1 MDIQQAFSNSSTYIF
16 FIIFKLILAILI
28 FSVGWFLAGS
38 LTGTIKKTMVKSNID
53 NSIISFSSSILKVVL
68 RSIVILIVISWCGIN
83 ISSIIAAL
91 GAGLVTVGLA
101 LKSNLSNAAS
111 GAIIIINKP
120 FKIGDYLETNN
131 VSGTVQKIEMLFTTL
146 STSDNKEVVVP
157 NSKLTSDYIIN
168 YSANNKRRLDILI
181 PIKSSTKLSD
191 IKPILNN
198 VVKKNENL
206 LYEPST
212 DVLVHSFEDGIVNIS
227 LQVWCKNN
235 NYNVLK
241 KALQEDIKNE
251 FDKNNIIF

>member
-1 MDIQQAFSNSSTYIF
+1 MDIKQAFNGSSAYIF
-16 FIIFKLILAILI
+16 FIIFKIILAVLI
-28 FSVGWFLAGS
+28 FAVGWVLAGS
-38 LTGTIKKTMVKSNID
+38 LSRTIKKAMVKSNID
-53 NSIISFSSSILKVVL
+53 NSIVSFSNSVLKVVL
-68 RSIVILIVISWCGIN
+68 RGIVILIVISWCGIN

-101 LKSNLSNAAS
+101 LKNNLSNAAS

-168 YSANNKRRLDILI
+168 YTSNDKRRLDILI

-191 IKPILNN
+191 IKPILNH
-198 VVKKNENL
+198 VVNKNENL

-227 LQVWCKNN
+227 LQVWCTNK
-235 NYNVLK
+235 NYNLLK
-241 KALQEDIKNE
+241 KTLQENIKTE
-251 FDKNNIIF
+251 FDKNNITF